1 MRELLRRNGGRL
13 LLASLGLTAAYVLA
27 GRLGLMLAVPPGY
40 ATAIFPPAGI
50 AVSAMLIGGAATLP
64 PIFLGSFLLN
74 LWVAYSLA
82 AGLAAAG
89 LATALVIAFA
99 SMLQAAVGGSVL
111 RRAIGYPAPLDNVR
125 DLPRFF
131 VLSPASCLTSASL
144 SLAGMWTIGS
154 VESQDIPTSWL
165 TWWIGDTLGVLVV
178 LPLMLVLFGEPRA
191 LWRRRVSYVALPMVL
206 FFALFVAIFARVSS
220 WEDDQS
226 LLEFRL
232 RSRYLA
238 DSIQASLE
246 AEGVFLEQLGEAFKA
261 RRGPVT
267 ENQFRDLV
275 QKLLQHFPTIQ
286 AVEWAPRV
294 GSAEREAFELA
305 QRNQHPG
312 FSIHQGDV
320 AGTPPAAAERTTLY
334 PVTYIEPLADNQEAV
349 GFDLGSQPDRRA
361 AIDATIATGEV
372 TATAPVRLIQEHGEE
387 AGILLIYA
395 VPDSA
400 TGPGV
405 VVVVLRMGTFTE
417 RLLGSLRSIMKI
429 RFIDAGGKRSLFD
442 DFSGGPAKRSF
453 EAAFAF
459 ATRQYVLETQ
469 PTAGYLAQ
477 HRGWESWIVLA
488 GGVFSTGLLGAL
500 LMLGTGHGHRAQQL
514 VEERTFELE
523 VANRRLTAEITE
535 RERAEAALQQ
545 AQRMEAI
552 GQLTGGIAHDFNNL
566 LTVIFGNLELLGR
579 HIVSATGK
587 RFLIAAQTGAERGA
601 QLTNALLSF
610 AKGQVLRPEVVD
622 PSSLI
627 EEFEELISRA
637 VGETIELRLV
647 PSPMYCCCSIDPAQ
661 FQAALLNLV
670 INARDAMPDG
680 GVLTIE
686 TRSIDIDSDH
696 LANNEIGLGQYV
708 MINVRDTG
716 RGMTSSV
723 RARAFEPFYT
733 TKDVG
738 AGSGLG
744 LSQVYGFVKQ
754 SGGHVEIS
762 SELGAGT
769 TVSLYL
775 PRLHGAAAS
784 AATSK
789 SRSRKRTDATG
800 TETILVVEDDAEVRN
815 IVADQLRALGY
826 HVLTAVDGPTALT
839 TLERAELVDL
849 LFSDVVMPNRMR
861 GDELARKALAKQPG
875 LKVLLTSGYTTE
887 SRNEAKPQEFALLRK
902 PYRQEELAR
911 AIRGAL
917 DR

>member
-1 MRELLRRNGGRL
+1 MREPFRRKRGRV
-13 LLASLGLTAAYVLA
+13 LLAALGLTVAYVLA

-64 PIFLGSFLLN
+64 AIFIGSFLLN

-82 AGLAAAG
+82 GGLAAAG
-89 LATALVIAFA
+89 LATALIIASA

-111 RRAIGYPAPLDNVR
+111 RRAMGYPAPLDNMR
-125 DLPRFF
+125 DLLRFF

-144 SLAGMWTIGS
+144 SLAGMWAVGS

-178 LPLMLVLFGEPRA
+178 LPLMLVFFGEPRE
-191 LWRRRVSYVALPMVL
+191 LWRQRISYVALPMGL
-206 FFALFVAIFARVSS
+206 FFVLFVAIFARVSG

-232 RSRYLA
+232 RSQHLA
-238 DSIQASLE
+238 DSIQARLE

-261 RRGPVT
+261 RRNAVT
-267 ENQFRDLV
+267 ANQFRELV

-294 GSAEREAFELA
+294 RSAEREAFDLA
-305 QRNQHPG
+305 QRDQHPG
-312 FSIHQGDV
+312 FSIHQSNM
-320 AGTPPAAAERTTLY
+320 AGTQLAAARGTTLY
-334 PVTYIEPLADNQEAV
+334 PVTYIEPLAGNQEAA

-361 AIDATIATGEV
+361 AIEAAIATGEV
-372 TATAPVRLIQEHGEE
+372 AATAPVRLVQEHGEE

-395 VPDSA
+395 VSDGA

-405 VVVVLRMGTFTE
+405 VLVVLRMGTFTKG
-417 RLLGSLRSIMKI
+417 LAGSLGSIMRI
-429 RFIDAGGKRSLFD
+429 QFIDAGGRRPLFN
-442 DFSGGPAKRSF
+442 DFMGGPAKRSF
-453 EAAFAF
+453 ATAFPF
-459 ATRQYVLETQ
+459 ATRHYVLETQ
-469 PTAGYLAQ
+469 PTTGYLAQ
-477 HRGWESWIVLA
+477 HRGWESWVVLA

-500 LMLGTGHGHRAQQL
+500 LMLGTGHAHRAQQL
-514 VEERTFELE
+514 VAERTFELE
-523 VANRRLTAEITE
+523 VANRRLMAEIAD

-552 GQLTGGIAHDFNNL
+552 GQLTGGVAHDFNNL
-566 LTVIFGNLELLGR
+566 LTVISGNLELLTR
-579 HIVSATGK
+579 HIVHAEGK
-587 RFLIAAQTGAERGA
+587 RFLVAAQTGVARGA

-610 AKGQVLRPEVVD
+610 ARRQVLRPEVLD
-622 PSSLI
+622 PSVLI
-627 EEFEELISRA
+627 EEFEELVSRA
-637 VGETIELRLV
+637 LGETIELRLQL
-647 PSPMYCCCSIDPAQ
+647 SPVSCYCSIDPAQ

-680 GVLTIE
+680 GVLTME
-686 TRSIDIDSDH
+686 TQSIDIDCDH
-696 LANNEIGLGQYV
+696 LPKSEVGPGQYV
-708 MINVRDTG
+708 VINIRDTG
-716 RGMTSSV
+716 RGMASGV

-738 AGSGLG
+738 TGSGLG

-775 PRLHGAAAS
+775 PRLRGAVGSAAAL
-784 AATSK
+784 K
-789 SRSRKRTDATG
+789 SRSDQRTDAIG
-800 TETILVVEDDAEVRN
+800 TETILVVEDDGEVRD

-826 HVLTAVDGPTALT
+826 HVLTATDGPTALT
-839 TLERAELVDL
+839 TLESERLVDL

-861 GDELARKALAKQPG
+861 GEELAHKALGKWPN
-875 LKVLLTSGYTTE
+875 LKVLLTTGYATE
-887 SRNEAKPQEFALLRK
+887 SRDDAEPQEFSLLRK

-911 AIRGAL
+911 AIRTAL